1 MKQEFAIKFM
11 IKAQRVNANTSYYL
25 FKWDRRYVVRSMF
38 VKFIDGDYLADFG
51 IDITLGETV

>member
-1 MKQEFAIKFM
+1 MT
-11 IKAQRVNANTSYYL
+11 NTSYYL

>member
-1 MKQEFAIKFM
+1 MAPRSLADNPHEFE
-11 IKAQRVNANTSYYL
+11 QNTLSE
-25 FKWDRRYVVRSMF
+25 VCF